1 MNIPP
6 NVNLKDYIKIVG
18 ESEAQEIHTAG
29 YWREQLLERSNG
41 IKVTG
46 DKLPWGKVQENF
58 RLRPN
63 ELTIWGGMNGHRK
76 SMVLGMVALS
86 LALQG
91 KKVAIASLEM
101 KPEETLWRMCLQASG
116 SKTANPPK
124 EFIEKFT
131 DFADENILIYDQ
143 LDSVPTEKV
152 LGFAN
157 YCGSELGVSHII
169 IDSLAKCGIGVENR
183 EGEADFINNLA
194 WSAKH
199 LGTHIHLVSHV
210 RKPQSA
216 GEEYVPNKFDVKGTS
231 ALVDLADNL
240 VIVWADK
247 KRERLKQL
255 DNLDEKQQEYFDNS
269 FDQKLIVAKQRH
281 GHWEGTIGLY
291 SHNSLQFTAIEGR
304 AIGFGI
310 ENLNKTVDN
319 ENMIPDNEVSKEE
332 TNELF

>member
-1 MNIPP
+1 MKIPP
-6 NVNLKDYIKIVG
+6 NVNLKDYIQIVG
-18 ESEAQEIHTAG
+18 EAESQEIHTAG
-29 YWREQLLERSNG
+29 YWREQLLERADG

-46 DKLPWGKVQENF
+46 DKLPWAKIQENF
-58 RLRPN
+58 RLRPS
-63 ELTIWGGMNGHRK
+63 EITIWGGMNGHRK
-76 SMVLGMVALS
+76 SMVLGMIALS
-86 LALQG
+86 LARQG
-91 KKVAIASLEM
+91 QKVAIASLEM

-116 SKTANPPK
+116 GRSANPSK
-124 EFIEKFT
+124 DFIQSFT
-131 DFADENILIYDQ
+131 DFADEYILIYDQ

-157 YCGSELGVSHII
+157 YCGSELGVSHIM

-210 RKPQSA
+210 RKPQSS

-240 VIVWADK
+240 VIVWTDK

-255 DNLDEKQQEYFDNS
+255 DSLDEKQKEYFDNS
-269 FDQKLIVAKQRH
+269 FDQKLVVAKQRH
-281 GHWEGTIGLY
+281 GFWEGTIGLY
-291 SHNSLQFTAIEGR
+291 SHQSLQFTAIPNKPLDYKIDHVFEESEPDEKKVEE
-304 AIGFGI
+304 I
-310 ENLNKTVDN
+310 E
-319 ENMIPDNEVSKEE
+319 
-332 TNELF
+332 F